1 MLFEAGLLLA
11 GGGILGVAL
20 LDVLAESFGFHWL
33 NTFVKFILP
42 IIGFAA
48 AIYFLETNAIIGWL
62 K

>member
-1 MLFEAGLLLA
+1 MLFSSGVILV

-20 LDVLAESFGFHWL
+20 LDVLSESVGFQWL

-48 AIYFLETNAIIGWL
+48 AIYFLETNVIIGWL
-62 K
+62 R